1 MGLNKGIEEK
11 LNEGRQYRSF
21 DLHAFE
27 HRAEDDGRRI
37 VRGYAT
43 TFNNEYTLFSTE
55 EYTVVEKV
63 DPHAF
68 DDCDLSDVIMQY
80 DHEGRVFART
90 SNNTL
95 AVAADE
101 VGLAIEAELSGTEIG
116 RQLYEEIEG
125 GYTTKMSMGFRVAE
139 DKREVIEDHDNGTV
153 TVIRTITKIS
163 KLYDVSAVSLPAN
176 DATSISARSFGEG
189 VIAETVKEIDARKAR
204 DRQKQKVRILLSLE
218 D

>member
-43 TFNNEYTLFSTE
+43 TFNNEYTLFSTG

-68 DDCDLSDVIMQY
+68 DDCDLLDVIMQY

-153 TVIRTITKIS
+153 TVIRTITKYQNCMT
-163 KLYDVSAVSLPAN
+163 LAPYHCRRTTLPAYRPVVSVRELSPKPSRRLTPAKQGTGRN
-176 DATSISARSFGEG
+176 
-189 VIAETVKEIDARKAR
+189 RK
-204 DRQKQKVRILLSLE
+204 LE
-218 D
+218 FC